1 VQEEP
6 FEGFGDAIAV
16 AGGEQVEQQPAG
28 DGDGEPGF
36 CLSAF
41 GVQPGFPGDRGDERG
56 HPRFD
61 RAVEESLR
69 ARAAE

>member
-1 VQEEP
+1 VQEVP
-6 FEGFGDAIAV
+6 FKGFGDAIAI
-16 AGGEQVEQQPAG
+16 AGCEQVEQQPAG

-36 CLSAF
+36 CLSAL
-41 GVQPGFPGDRGDERG
+41 GVQPGFPGDGGDERG
-56 HPRFD
+56 HPWFD